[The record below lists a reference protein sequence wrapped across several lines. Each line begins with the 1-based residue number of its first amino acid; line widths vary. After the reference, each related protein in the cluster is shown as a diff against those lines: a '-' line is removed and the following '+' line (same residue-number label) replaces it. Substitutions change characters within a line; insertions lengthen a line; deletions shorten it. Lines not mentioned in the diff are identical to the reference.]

1 MSGNLWLTYIRGD
14 MFLKSGV
21 SVQGLQAEILLAI
34 LIVNEVCK
42 THGVEP
48 TITSISDGAHSKNS
62 YHYQGDA
69 VDFRT
74 KDIPSAIIP
83 IILDQIRL
91 RLTSEYDVLHESVN
105 TPNQHLHIE
114 YNRRRG

>member
-1 MSGNLWLTYIRGD
+1 
-14 MFLKSGV
+14 MFLKDGV
-21 SVQGLQAEILLAI
+21 SVRGLQAEILLAI

-42 THGVEP
+42 SHGIEP
-48 TITSISDGAHSKNS
+48 TITSITDGKHSDTS

-74 KDIPSAIIP
+74 KDILPAIIP
-83 IILDQIRL
+83 ILIDQIRL
-91 RLTSEYDVLHESVN
+91 RLTPEYDVLHESEG

-114 YNRRRG
+114 FNRRRK